1 MKYMPSILTATL
13 FFIFSPAT
21 QAAQLE
27 TAIFAGGCFWCVE
40 SDFESIDGV
49 TDAVSGYIGGSAE
62 TAVYKKIGEGGTG
75 HYEAVK
81 ITYDPSVISYAEMI
95 DILWRSIDATD
106 SGGQFCDRGD
116 SYRSAIFTMND
127 KQFEIAQK
135 SKSDLAASGRL
146 PSPVTTKIINV
157 GTFYPAED
165 YHQDY
170 HTKSDLI
177 ISRYGPISKKKA
189 YKKYRKACGRDA
201 RVIQLWGDDAFV
213 IKGE

>member
-1 MKYMPSILTATL
+1 MKYVPSILTATL

-81 ITYDPSVISYAEMI
+81 ITY
-95 DILWRSIDATD
+95 
-106 SGGQFCDRGD
+106 
-116 SYRSAIFTMND
+116 
-127 KQFEIAQK
+127 
-135 SKSDLAASGRL
+135 
-146 PSPVTTKIINV
+146 
-157 GTFYPAED
+157 
-165 YHQDY
+165 
-170 HTKSDLI
+170 
-177 ISRYGPISKKKA
+177 
-189 YKKYRKACGRDA
+189 
-201 RVIQLWGDDAFV
+201 
-213 IKGE
+213 